1 MINQTHI
8 TNNMAT
14 QTIDKKDRIPKDSA
28 NTDFAANLQAAL
40 TAESNESHIESY
52 RQSLVERFGNVRIQN
67 VGNDQSSMDEL
78 GMGTIGSGNI
88 VIALNILE
96 EMANNPQK
104 AEYYEKTI
112 QHHFDH
118 LPILHAEM
126 AAMNH
131 RITSCGVVIHPNGEV
146 TYYVSGEETP
156 EYKAK
161 VAAEN
166 KAKQERKAAQQ
177 KEAEEAAQEMFAK
190 QMQMLEMGY
199 QQRAA
204 ELANERAS
212 LTQNLGLSTNLDS
225 LIAAYQSQAQ
235 NLSQY

>member
-1 MINQTHI
+1 MIDSYALTSAVAAQ
-8 TNNMAT
+8 
-14 QTIDKKDRIPKDSA
+14 QPKKDKNIPLSNA
-28 NTDFAANLQAAL
+28 NFAANLQAAL
-40 TAESNESHIESY
+40 VENDSTMRTETY
-52 RQSLVERFGNVRIQN
+52 RQLLIEKFGNVMIQAIN
-67 VGNDQSSMDEL
+67 NDQSSMDEL
-78 GMGTIGSGNI
+78 GMGTIGTGNV

-104 AEYYEKTI
+104 AAFYENAI
-112 QHHFDH
+112 AHHFEH

-161 VAAEN
+161 VEAEN
-166 KAKQERKAAQQ
+166 KAKEERKRTKQQ
-177 KEAEEAAQEMFAK
+177 ESEEAAQEMFAK

-199 QQRAA
+199 QQKAT
-204 ELANERAS
+204 ELANQRTT
-212 LTQNLGLSTNLDS
+212 LMHNLGFTTQIDS

-235 NLSQY
+235 NLSLY